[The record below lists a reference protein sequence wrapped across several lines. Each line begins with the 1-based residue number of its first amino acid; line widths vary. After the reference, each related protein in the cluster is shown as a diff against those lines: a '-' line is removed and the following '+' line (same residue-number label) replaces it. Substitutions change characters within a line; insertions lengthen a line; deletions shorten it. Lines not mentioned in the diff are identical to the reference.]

1 VYVPTIYRPPEPGWV
16 LDAIRANPL
25 ATLVSEAGG
34 AGEVPFATHL
44 LAIPAWEDDPADG
57 SLVGLTVLGHLNRD
71 NPHWSALS
79 DGGRALLVFTGPS
92 SYVSPTVYD
101 VTPAAPTWDFVSV
114 HVRGT
119 VRLIEAGDATMDVV
133 RRGVAFCERHFGN
146 GWRDEGSVEYFAK
159 ILPGVGAFEL
169 VVEAVDGMFKLSQ
182 EQSPALRER
191 VLDAF
196 ERGPT
201 TQRRELARLMRGLP
215 ESGEGVR

>member
-1 VYVPTIYRPPEPGWV
+1 MYVPTTYRPPEPGWV
-16 LDAIRANPL
+16 LDVVRSHPL
-25 ATLVSEAGG
+25 ALLVSGG
-34 AGEVPFATHL
+34 GGDEVPFATHL
-44 LAIPAWEDDPADG
+44 PAIPADQDGPADG
-57 SLVGLTVLGHLNRD
+57 SLVGRTVLGHLNRE
-71 NPHWSALS
+71 NPHWSALT
-79 DGGRALLVFTGPS
+79 DGGRALLVFTGPG
-92 SYVSPTVYD
+92 SYVSPTVYG

-119 VRLIEAGDATMDVV
+119 VRLVRDRDATLDVV
-133 RRGVAFCERHFGN
+133 RRTVAFCEERFGD
-146 GWRDEGSVEYFAK
+146 GWQDRDSVGYFDR